1 MIKLRKTILIIFLV
15 FCTLF
20 LSACDYSYY
29 LYHNTDGNEIFLE
42 KEVIG
47 IELIKYE
54 NLAAENDPLEE
65 YELDLNRLEVVENLN
80 ADNIESFLNELTKI
94 GGISGKSKQV
104 LNSPNGMG
112 IRIVYDDF
120 SFTLITTTIINGKD
134 CIFLGE
140 YDENEEIGITFG
152 IAWQEMIDDFK
163 TLINKY
169 FIIDID

>member
-1 MIKLRKTILIIFLV
+1 MIKLRKIILIIFLV

-54 NLAAENDPLEE
+54 NLAVENDPLEE
-65 YELDLNRLEVVENLN
+65 YEFDLNKLEVLENLN
-80 ADNIESFLNELTKI
+80 PDNIESFLNELIKI
-94 GGISGKSKQV
+94 GGLSGKSKQL

-112 IRIVYDDF
+112 IRIVYDDL
-120 SFTLITTTIINGKD
+120 SFTLITYTIINDKD

-140 YDENEEIGITFG
+140 YDKNEEIGITFG
-152 IAWQEMIDDFK
+152 IAWKEMIDDFK

-169 FIIDID
+169 FIINID